1 MAVDAHADFLQLA
14 FEDIGGL
21 LAGVLGDDNTSDI
34 ESLVGKGLDQAKD
47 IHVVGNAQ
55 VMADLILFDVRGID
69 GDDDLSLRRK
79 SLNSGNSSDITS
91 RSIVT
96 TRIGMGKE

>member
-69 GDDDLSLRRK
+69 GDDDLSLICKLQQHAELTVRRK
-79 SLNSGNSSDITS
+79 AGKNSGGVV
-91 RSIVT
+91 IV
-96 TRIGMGKE
+96 E

>member
-34 ESLVGKGLDQAKD
+34 ESLSVKD
-47 IHVVGNAQ
+47 WI
-55 VMADLILFDVRGID
+55 
-69 GDDDLSLRRK
+69 RRR
-79 SLNSGNSSDITS
+79 TS
-91 RSIVT
+91 AS
-96 TRIGMGKE
+96 